1 MRLIGNFIIR
11 FIIVSIGFGFGVL
24 AAGAFIGFG
33 FYNEIIATE
42 PPMQPFEQD
51 LFSFLSIGFGLF
63 SSAVIAAYS
72 FAIAGLMIAIAEIS
86 RLKGFVTNLMLGG
99 GLALTLALM
108 HFGEE
113 GVPSDGVL
121 IVSLAAGFVGGLVYW
136 LIAGRRAGDWMGK
149 SKAHEQ

>member
-1 MRLIGNFIIR
+1 MQLFGSFILR
-11 FIIVSIGFGFGVL
+11 FIMVSIAFGMAVL

-42 PPMQPFEQD
+42 PAVEPFERD

-63 SSAVIAAYS
+63 TSAVIAAYS
-72 FAIAGLMIAIAEIS
+72 FAIAGLMIAVAEIS
-86 RLKGFVTNLMLGG
+86 RLKGFITNLMLGG
-99 GLALTLALM
+99 GLALILALM
-108 HFGEE
+108 HLGEA
-113 GVPSDGVL
+113 GPPSDGVL

-149 SKAHEQ
+149 V